1 MESAALRNEKATKRY
16 GSEKARLKEMMTNVI
31 CEEGFRKIE
40 EMAVTAL
47 SGIESDEAER
57 KLAMEEAHSLTL
69 PLFSNLFAQKREIAE
84 KIAAHEKYTV

>member
-1 MESAALRNEKATKRY
+1 
-16 GSEKARLKEMMTNVI
+16 
-31 CEEGFRKIE
+31 
-40 EMAVTAL
+40 MAVTAL